1 MQVEQMRKAI
11 LEGLVP
17 EFASTPF
24 TNQMIQQQQQQ
35 AAFGRSAAAA
45 GQMMAVNQ
53 RAAVHNGMGGGGMM
67 ARSGG
72 GQLGRQLRGGHA
84 RRRQGPRGRRT
95 GQQRLPQEHQE
106 LNLNPSPA
114 LTENRMNCCH
124 DDVSLYINLLF
135 CYSCYCRY

>member
-1 MQVEQMRKAI
+1 LQVEQMRKAI

-24 TNQMIQQQQQQ
+24 TNQMIQQQQQA

-72 GQLGRQLRGGHA
+72 GQLVVAGSVVGQWGGNYGVATPAGGRARGAAGQGSGGY
-84 RRRQGPRGRRT
+84 RRNIR
-95 GQQRLPQEHQE
+95 
-106 LNLNPSPA
+106 N
-114 LTENRMNCCH
+114 
-124 DDVSLYINLLF
+124 
-135 CYSCYCRY
+135 